1 MLVGW
6 AIIQEPSLLIDCSNI
21 IQELPCCE
29 EEAVPSEE
37 AIVPEEDTSPE
48 EAPSSPEEDVPYTYK
63 NLAWHL
69 NYLIRS
75 MR

>member
-1 MLVGW
+1 M
-6 AIIQEPSLLIDCSNI
+6 LIDCSNI

-29 EEAVPSEE
+29 EEAVSSEE

-63 NLAWHL
+63 NLA
-69 NYLIRS
+69 
-75 MR
+75 